1 MDYRI
6 VGRIFA
12 AQGLSSVG
20 TSMSTVA
27 LAFMVY
33 KLTGSVLH
41 MGGIMAVSV
50 LPLVVMSWLGG
61 ALLDRYSARTVMI
74 LADLARAVLIFS
86 MPFLAQRMV
95 GLIYVVAGLMGIC
108 SALFNPGQVKL
119 VGDLVDREHLV
130 KANSYVGVSRDGSE
144 LLGYLLGG
152 VLVTYVGYTL
162 TFAIDS
168 ATYVLSALFLVGL
181 PKGTRQEGP
190 APAVGRLV
198 RESPA
203 VLARLW
209 RHPGLRTNLL
219 FGVFASAA
227 VMMNVPNSYGLAL
240 EVFDRG
246 AAGLAALEVFVA
258 VGLILGGIGISRM
271 SLRRDKNAYVFWA
284 MVAMGFCLIGVSYS
298 GLFWL
303 SISLMGLAGMFNVGV
318 FVPSITMFQEVP
330 AIAERGRL
338 ISLRAGFGQL
348 GMAGGLALGG
358 LLGQQ
363 LGITR
368 LFLVAGVAAIVVSGI
383 IYVPYKVAAGRR
395 AQTAWNEA
403 MTGGARRAAA
413 RQAAQVAAA
422 GGAAA
427 EWAVT
432 ADKTTAWTAAERVAT
447 EEATAGAAGATDIGL
462 AGDALAMEEN
472 L

>member
-1 MDYRI
+1 MDVRV
-6 VGRIFA
+6 VGRIFG
-12 AQGLSSVG
+12 AQFLSSAG

-33 KLTGSVLH
+33 TLTGSVLH
-41 MGGIMAVSV
+41 MGGILAVSV

-61 ALLDRYSARTVMI
+61 ALLDRYSARNIMV
-74 LADLARAVLIFS
+74 LADLVRAVLILA
-86 MPFLAQRMV
+86 MPFLAERMV
-95 GLIYVVAGLMGIC
+95 GLVYLVAGLMGVC

-119 VGDLVDREHLV
+119 VGELVDGEHLV
-130 KANSYVGVSRDGSE
+130 KANSYVGVSRDGAE
-144 LLGYLLGG
+144 LLGYLVGG

-168 ATYVLSALFLVGL
+168 FSYLLSALLLVGL

-190 APAVGRLV
+190 LPTVGRLV

-203 VLARLW
+203 VLGRLW

-219 FGVFASAA
+219 FGAFASAA

-246 AAGLAALEVFVA
+246 AGGLAALEVFVA
-258 VGLILGGIGISRM
+258 VGLILGGIVISRM
-271 SLRRDKNAYVFWA
+271 SLRGDKNAYVFWA
-284 MVAMGFCLIGVSYS
+284 LVAMGLCLIGVSYS
-298 GLFWL
+298 GFFWL

-348 GMAGGLALGG
+348 GMAAGLALGG
-358 LLGQQ
+358 LLGAAV
-363 LGITR
+363 GITR
-368 LFLVAGVAAIVVSGI
+368 LFLLAGVATIVLCLI
-383 IYVPYKVAAGRR
+383 IYLPYKVAAGRR
-395 AQTAWNEA
+395 ARAAWNEA
-403 MTGGARRAAA
+403 LGSGARRAAA
-413 RQAAQVAAA
+413 RRAAQEAAA
-422 GGAAA
+422 GGASP
-427 EWAVT
+427 EWAAT
-432 ADKTTAWTAAERVAT
+432 AQSTTAWAAAERVAT
-447 EEATAGAAGATDIGL
+447 EEAAAATAGILGEGPAAG
-462 AGDALAMEEN
+462 ALAMEEN